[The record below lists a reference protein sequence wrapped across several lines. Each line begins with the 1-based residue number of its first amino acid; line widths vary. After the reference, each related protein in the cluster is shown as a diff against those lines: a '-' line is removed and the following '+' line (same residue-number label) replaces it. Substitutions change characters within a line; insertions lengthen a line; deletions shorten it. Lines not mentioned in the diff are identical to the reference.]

1 MNVIVQPP
9 SAIRPGAPLHPPI
22 VVRLEGRR
30 SLGASSIVNAND
42 GSIWALASVVSADGM
57 VALAPPQ
64 SNLLSGTLVDSIHTA
79 SVEEDSRGMGY
90 MTFPNLAINQTGNY
104 RIRVSLVRMPTIED
118 SEAVNVQSIMTRVIR
133 VDAHASAPSLSNEPV
148 SFVGADAED

>member
-22 VVRLEGRR
+22 VVRIEGRR
-30 SLGASSIVNAND
+30 SLGINSVVNVND
-42 GSIWALASVVSADGM
+42 ESVWALASVVSADGM

-64 SNLLSGTLVDSIHTA
+64 SNLLSGTLVDSIHTV
-79 SVEEDSRGMGY
+79 SVEEGSRGMGY

-133 VDAHASAPSLSNEPV
+133 VDAHASAPSLGN
-148 SFVGADAED
+148 

>member
-1 MNVIVQPP
+1 MLMTNHRYAMNVIVQPP

-30 SLGASSIVNAND
+30 SHGSNAVVNVND
-42 GSIWALASVVSADGM
+42 GSVWALASVVSADGM

-64 SNLLSGTLVDSIHTA
+64 PNLLSGTLVDSIHT
-79 SVEEDSRGMGY
+79 SVEESSRGLGY

-104 RIRVSLVRMPTIED
+104 RIRVSLVRMPTVEEH
-118 SEAVNVQSIMTRVIR
+118 EAVNVQSIVTRVIS
-133 VDAHASAPSLSNEPV
+133 VDVHASAPSIGE
-148 SFVGADAED
+148 